1 MNASQAYAN
10 NIEKWKINLVKK
22 HFQLDGDSW
31 ARGRADSTA
40 ASPQELEAEF
50 ESIFSET
57 FIETYNPDEA
67 FSSDE
72 TLNSPQSLKDLA
84 SKATTFNDSGYE
96 GQHSGVK
103 PRGNL
108 TSRARKT
115 FLEEVEEEKG
125 KKVEL
130 QNHREE
136 KEDEHD
142 WLAFV
147 LDFLKMFVV
156 VMSLLYMTHMSD
168 SSVDVAVGGKKAAIK
183 FYYDN
188 Q

>member
-1 MNASQAYAN
+1 MNASQAYAD

-22 HFQLDGDSW
+22 HFQQDGDSR
-31 ARGRADSTA
+31 ARADSTA

-96 GQHSGVK
+96 GQNSGVK

-115 FLEEVEEEKG
+115 FLEEVEEEKV
-125 KKVEL
+125 KL